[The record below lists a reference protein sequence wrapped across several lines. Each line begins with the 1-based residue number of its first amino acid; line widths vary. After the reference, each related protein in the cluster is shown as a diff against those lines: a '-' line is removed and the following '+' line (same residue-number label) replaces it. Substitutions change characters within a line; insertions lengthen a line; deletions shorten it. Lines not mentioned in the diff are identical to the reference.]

1 MSVEDV
7 GEILLNPL
15 LFLMLQF
22 FFFPVVVLKPAF
34 FVDLSAKR
42 QILFVATC
50 REAADIALSTKR
62 RWMDSGANC
71 CCA

>member
-22 FFFPVVVLKPAF
+22 FFFSGCGF
-34 FVDLSAKR
+34 
-42 QILFVATC
+42 
-50 REAADIALSTKR
+50 EARIFR
-62 RWMDSGANC
+62 
-71 CCA
+71 